1 MNVDPAAD
9 SSVVT
14 AAVTAAYEAALPA
27 DPRVERKKMF
37 GMPCAFVNRQMFFGT
52 FEATVVA
59 RVGPDRVRALVAQP
73 GMGVFMPQA
82 ARPWHDYVQ
91 VDVRVAGAALPALAL
106 EALAWASKLPAK
118 AVRPKPTKAEK
129 AAKVKASKQKAA
141 AARASV
147 PVSAQEVED

>member
-9 SSVVT
+9 SST
-14 AAVTAAYEAALPA
+14 VTAAYEAALPA
-27 DPRVERKKMF
+27 DPNVERKKMF

-52 FEATVVA
+52 FEASVIA
-59 RVGPDRVRALVAQP
+59 RVGPDRVRVLAAQP

-91 VDVRVAGAALPALAL
+91 VEVRVAGDALPALAL

-129 AAKVKASKQKAA
+129 AAKQRAAKQKAKA
-141 AARASV
+141 LRTQS
-147 PVSAQEVED
+147 EEIED